1 METLVVPQGE
11 FDLARFP
18 VRKHD
23 QLRAWDAAD
32 EYLLR
37 HVADIGVGDADR
49 RRVLVVNGGPGAL
62 AVGLAAA
69 GATDVRVMSDSYLD
83 HVATTE
89 NLRRNG
95 LDPATVTLIGPFGLD
110 DVDPSTGA
118 TADIDLVLMKVPKS
132 SALLE
137 DQLCR
142 ISGRLAPGAVVVAGA
157 MSKHIHTSTLQLF
170 ERILGPTTTS
180 LARKK
185 ARLIHTTPA
194 PDREMAVSPWPA
206 RIPTGGGGLVLVN
219 HANVF
224 SRERLDVGTR
234 FLLDHL
240 PAIDGPAHVVDLG
253 CGNGVVGLAIAATA
267 PEAHVTFVDE
277 SFMAVASAAAT
288 YAENLGEHRAQSS
301 ARFVVGDT
309 LFHLEQGDPIERG
322 SIDVVVN
329 NPPFHDDH
337 ALGDAIAW
345 QMFTEAHGALTTGGE
360 LRVIGN
366 RHLAYHAKLKRIFGN
381 CKVVASNSK
390 FVVYS
395 AIRT

>member
-11 FDLARFP
+11 FELARFP
-18 VRKHD
+18 VRKND
-23 QLRAWDAAD
+23 RLRAWDAAD
-32 EYLLR
+32 EYLLQ
-37 HVADIGVGDADR
+37 HVADSRPHGDQPAEPA
-49 RRVLVVNGGPGAL
+49 VLVVNGGPGAL
-62 AVGLAAA
+62 AVGLVAG

-83 HVATTE
+83 HVGTEE

-95 LDPATVTLIGPFGLD
+95 FDPAAVTLMGPFGLD
-110 DVDPSTGA
+110 APEAPPV
-118 TADIDLVLMKVPKS
+118 DLVLMKIPKS

-142 ISGRLAPGAVVVAGA
+142 ISPHLSPGAVVVAAA

-185 ARLIHTTPA
+185 ARLVECSPA
-194 PDREMAVSPWPA
+194 ADREPATSPWPA

-224 SRERLDVGTR
+224 SREKLDIGTR

-240 PAIDGPAHVVDLG
+240 PAVEGPAHVVDLG

-288 YAENLGEHRAQSS
+288 YAENLGEDRAATC
-301 ARFVVGDT
+301 ARFAVGDT
-309 LFHLEQGDPIERG
+309 LFHLQSGDPIERG
-322 SIDVVVN
+322 SIDLVVN

-337 ALGDAIAW
+337 AVGDAIAW
-345 QMFTEAHGALTTGGE
+345 QMFTEAHGALAIGGE
-360 LRVIGN
+360 LRVVGN

-381 CKVVASNSK
+381 CRVVASNSK

-395 AIRT
+395 ALRT

>member
-11 FDLARFP
+11 FELARFP
-18 VRKHD
+18 VRKND
-23 QLRAWDAAD
+23 RLRAWDAAD
-32 EYLLR
+32 EYLLQ
-37 HVADIGVGDADR
+37 HVADSGPTGGQPA
-49 RRVLVVNGGPGAL
+49 VLVVNGGPGAL
-62 AVGLAAA
+62 AVGLVAS

-83 HVATTE
+83 HVGTEE

-95 LDPATVTLIGPFGLD
+95 FDPAAVTLMGPFGLD
-110 DVDPSTGA
+110 APDAPPV
-118 TADIDLVLMKVPKS
+118 DLVLLKIPKS

-142 ISGRLAPGAVVVAGA
+142 ISPHLSPGAVVVAAA

-185 ARLIHTTPA
+185 ARLVECSPA
-194 PDREMAVSPWPA
+194 ADREAATSPWPA

-224 SRERLDVGTR
+224 SREKLDIGTR

-240 PAIDGPAHVVDLG
+240 PAVEGPAHVVDLG

-277 SFMAVASAAAT
+277 SFMAVASANAT
-288 YAENLGEHRAQSS
+288 YAENLGEDRATTS
-301 ARFVVGDT
+301 ARFAVGDT
-309 LFHLEQGDPIERG
+309 LFHLQSGDPIERG

-337 ALGDAIAW
+337 AVGDAIAW
-345 QMFTEAHGALTTGGE
+345 QMFTEAHGALTIGGE
-360 LRVIGN
+360 LRVVGN

-381 CKVVASNSK
+381 CRVVASNSK

-395 AIRT
+395 ALRT

>member
-11 FDLARFP
+11 FELARFP
-18 VRKHD
+18 VRKND
-23 QLRAWDAAD
+23 RLRAWDAAD
-32 EYLLR
+32 EYLLQ
-37 HVADIGVGDADR
+37 HVADSRPHGDQPAVPT
-49 RRVLVVNGGPGAL
+49 VLVVNGGPGAL
-62 AVGLAAA
+62 AVGLVAG

-83 HVATTE
+83 HVGTEE

-95 LDPATVTLIGPFGLD
+95 FDPAAVTLMGPFGLD
-110 DVDPSTGA
+110 APEAPPV
-118 TADIDLVLMKVPKS
+118 DLVLMKIPKS
-132 SALLE
+132 FALLE

-142 ISGRLAPGAVVVAGA
+142 ISPHLSPGAVVVAAA

-185 ARLIHTTPA
+185 ARLVECSPA
-194 PDREMAVSPWPA
+194 ADREPATSPWPA

-224 SRERLDVGTR
+224 SREKLDIGTR

-240 PAIDGPAHVVDLG
+240 PAVEGPAHVVDLG

-288 YAENLGEHRAQSS
+288 YAENLGEDRAATS
-301 ARFVVGDT
+301 ARFAVGDT
-309 LFHLEQGDPIERG
+309 LFHLQSGDPIERG
-322 SIDVVVN
+322 SIDLVVN

-337 ALGDAIAW
+337 AVGDAIAW
-345 QMFTEAHGALTTGGE
+345 QMFTEAHGALAIGGE
-360 LRVIGN
+360 LRVVGN
-366 RHLAYHAKLKRIFGN
+366 RHLAYHAKLKRVFGN
-381 CKVVASNSK
+381 CRVVASNSK

-395 AIRT
+395 ALRT

>member
-11 FDLARFP
+11 FELARFP
-18 VRKHD
+18 VRKND
-23 QLRAWDAAD
+23 RLRAWDAAD
-32 EYLLR
+32 EYLLQ
-37 HVADIGVGDADR
+37 HVADSRPHGDQPAVPT
-49 RRVLVVNGGPGAL
+49 VLVVNGGPGAL
-62 AVGLAAA
+62 AVGLVAG

-83 HVATTE
+83 HVGTEE

-95 LDPATVTLIGPFGLD
+95 FDPAAVTLMGPFGLD
-110 DVDPSTGA
+110 APDAPPV
-118 TADIDLVLMKVPKS
+118 DLVLMKIPKS
-132 SALLE
+132 FALLE

-142 ISGRLAPGAVVVAGA
+142 ISPHLSPGAVVVAAA

-185 ARLIHTTPA
+185 ARLVECSPA
-194 PDREMAVSPWPA
+194 ADRQPATSPWPA

-224 SRERLDVGTR
+224 SREKLDIGTR

-240 PAIDGPAHVVDLG
+240 PAVEGPAHVVDLG

-288 YAENLGEHRAQSS
+288 YAENLGEDRAATC
-301 ARFVVGDT
+301 ARFAVGDT
-309 LFHLEQGDPIERG
+309 LFHLQSGDPIERG
-322 SIDVVVN
+322 SIDLVVN

-337 ALGDAIAW
+337 AVGDAIAW
-345 QMFTEAHGALTTGGE
+345 QMFTEAHGALAIGGE
-360 LRVIGN
+360 LRVVGN

-381 CKVVASNSK
+381 CRVVASNSK

-395 AIRT
+395 ALRT

>member
-11 FDLARFP
+11 FELARFP
-18 VRKHD
+18 VRKND
-23 QLRAWDAAD
+23 RLRAWDAAD
-32 EYLLR
+32 EYLLQ
-37 HVADIGVGDADR
+37 HVADSRPHGDQPAEPA
-49 RRVLVVNGGPGAL
+49 VLVVNGGPGAL
-62 AVGLAAA
+62 AVGLVAG

-83 HVATTE
+83 HVGTEE

-95 LDPATVTLIGPFGLD
+95 FDPAAVTLMGPFGLD
-110 DVDPSTGA
+110 APDAPPV
-118 TADIDLVLMKVPKS
+118 DLVLMKIPKS
-132 SALLE
+132 FALLE

-142 ISGRLAPGAVVVAGA
+142 ISPHLSPGAVVVAAA

-185 ARLIHTTPA
+185 ARLVECSPA
-194 PDREMAVSPWPA
+194 ADRQPATSPWPA

-224 SRERLDVGTR
+224 SREKLDIGTR

-240 PAIDGPAHVVDLG
+240 PAVEGPAHVVDLG

-288 YAENLGEHRAQSS
+288 YAENLGEDRAATC
-301 ARFVVGDT
+301 ARFAVGDT
-309 LFHLEQGDPIERG
+309 LFHLQSGDPIERG
-322 SIDVVVN
+322 SIDLVVN

-337 ALGDAIAW
+337 AVGDAIAW
-345 QMFTEAHGALTTGGE
+345 QMFTEAHGALAIGGE
-360 LRVIGN
+360 LRVVGN
-366 RHLAYHAKLKRIFGN
+366 RHLAYHAKLKRVFGN
-381 CKVVASNSK
+381 CRVVASNSK

-395 AIRT
+395 ALRT

>member
-11 FDLARFP
+11 FELARFP
-18 VRKHD
+18 VRKND
-23 QLRAWDAAD
+23 RLRAWDAAD
-32 EYLLR
+32 EYLLQ
-37 HVADIGVGDADR
+37 HVADSRPHGDQPAEPA
-49 RRVLVVNGGPGAL
+49 VLVVNGGPGAL
-62 AVGLAAA
+62 AVGLVAG

-83 HVATTE
+83 HVGTEE

-95 LDPATVTLIGPFGLD
+95 FDPAAVTLMGPFGLD
-110 DVDPSTGA
+110 APDAPPV
-118 TADIDLVLMKVPKS
+118 DLVLMKIPKS
-132 SALLE
+132 FALLE

-142 ISGRLAPGAVVVAGA
+142 ISPHLSPGAVVVAAA

-185 ARLIHTTPA
+185 ARLVECSPA
-194 PDREMAVSPWPA
+194 ADRQPATSPWPA

-224 SRERLDVGTR
+224 SREKLDIGTR

-240 PAIDGPAHVVDLG
+240 PAVEGPAHVVDLG

-288 YAENLGEHRAQSS
+288 YAENLGEDRAATC
-301 ARFVVGDT
+301 ARFAVGDT
-309 LFHLEQGDPIERG
+309 LFHLQSGDPIERG
-322 SIDVVVN
+322 SIDLVVN

-337 ALGDAIAW
+337 AVGDAIAW
-345 QMFTEAHGALTTGGE
+345 QMFTEAHGALAIGGE
-360 LRVIGN
+360 LRVVGN

-381 CKVVASNSK
+381 CRVVASNSK

-395 AIRT
+395 ALRT

>member
-11 FDLARFP
+11 FELARFP
-18 VRKHD
+18 VRKND
-23 QLRAWDAAD
+23 RLRAWDAAD
-32 EYLLR
+32 EYLLQ
-37 HVADIGVGDADR
+37 HGADSRPHSDQPAEPA
-49 RRVLVVNGGPGAL
+49 VLVVNGGPGAL
-62 AVGLAAA
+62 AVGLVAG

-83 HVATTE
+83 HVGTEE

-95 LDPATVTLIGPFGLD
+95 FDPAAVTLMGPFGLD
-110 DVDPSTGA
+110 APEAPPV
-118 TADIDLVLMKVPKS
+118 DLVLMKIPKS

-142 ISGRLAPGAVVVAGA
+142 ISPHLSPGAVVVAAA

-185 ARLIHTTPA
+185 ARLVECSPA
-194 PDREMAVSPWPA
+194 ADRQPATSPWPA

-224 SRERLDVGTR
+224 SREKLDIGTR

-240 PAIDGPAHVVDLG
+240 PAVEGPAHVVDLG

-288 YAENLGEHRAQSS
+288 YAENLGEDRAATS
-301 ARFVVGDT
+301 ARFAVGDT
-309 LFHLEQGDPIERG
+309 LFHLQSGDPIERG
-322 SIDVVVN
+322 SIDLVVN

-337 ALGDAIAW
+337 AVGDAIAW
-345 QMFTEAHGALTTGGE
+345 QMFTEAHGALTIGGE
-360 LRVIGN
+360 LRVVGN
-366 RHLAYHAKLKRIFGN
+366 RHLAYHAKLKRVFGN
-381 CKVVASNSK
+381 CRVVASNSK

-395 AIRT
+395 ALRT